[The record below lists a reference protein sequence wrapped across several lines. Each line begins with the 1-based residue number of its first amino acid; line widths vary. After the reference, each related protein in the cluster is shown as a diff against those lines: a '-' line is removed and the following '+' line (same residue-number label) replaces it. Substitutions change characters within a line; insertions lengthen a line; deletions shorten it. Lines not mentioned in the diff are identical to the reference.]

1 MNKNINETNGD
12 MAQNPAQTQDQT
24 NASNP
29 GYIQPNIPAPLL
41 SPYKPESSE
50 VVVIDIHEKSG
61 LSNPDKCIELGLT
74 SESAPHFSIILPP
87 PNVTGTLH
95 LGHGL
100 MATLSDISIRFER
113 MRGKRTLWIPGTDHA
128 AIATQSK
135 VEKEIS
141 KKEGKSRYDLG
152 REELLR
158 RVEEYAQASHDTI
171 VTQTKRMGTSLDW
184 SREAYTLDDARN
196 LAVRTVFKKMYDD
209 GLIYQGSRIVNWD
222 PKGQTT
228 IADDEIVHKEETSKF
243 YYFKYGPF
251 TIGTARPETKFGD
264 KYVVMHPEDARYK
277 EYEHGQKITVEW
289 INGPI
294 EATILKDET
303 IDMEFGTGVMTIT
316 PWHSGVDFQLAEK
329 YKLDKEQIIDQKGRL
344 LPIAGPDFAGM
355 KISEARDKIVE
366 KLASKGLVEKIEDNY
381 VHNIATAE
389 RTGGTIEPQ
398 IMKQWFVAVN
408 KPFKLPFSDIK
419 GIEAGTEVTLKQIM
433 KAAVANGQVELIP
446 EHYDKTY
453 FHWIDNLND
462 WCISRQIWYGHRIP
476 VWYKKEKGENETG
489 DPTKNDG
496 AIIETYCDIVSPKE
510 AGRADADE
518 FTQDEDTL
526 DTWFSSGL
534 WTFST
539 MGWPNAYDATSG
551 AAKAGTDLARFHPTN
566 ILITGPDIIF
576 FWVARMILMTGYA
589 MGTIPF
595 ERVYLNGLVR
605 DMQGRKMSKS
615 LGNGGDP
622 VEISEKYGADALRM
636 FYAMATAPGT
646 DCKLDENKIKGFK
659 HFANKLW
666 NITRFILTIAE
677 DQKEKGAPETATYNA
692 TFSAWSTKDAELIT
706 ERDELIKTITKEIEE
721 LRYHLASDKIY
732 QYVWSRFADVILEES
747 KIIFNG
753 RLANA
758 EKGIEAIQ
766 AGTPEEKAS
775 RIQFLLHTLRKILVI
790 THPFM
795 PLVTEEL
802 WSIIRTEKSLSEI
815 SDADRAKINP
825 ADLLMAEKWPT
836 QS

>member
-1 MNKNINETNGD
+1 MTEKDALNSSDAHI
-12 MAQNPAQTQDQT
+12 ASSANPQDKP
-24 NASNP
+24 A
-29 GYIQPNIPAPLL
+29 YIQPNIPAPLL
-41 SPYKPESSE
+41 TPYNPQTSE
-50 VVVIDIHEKSG
+50 VVVIDIHEKSD
-61 LSNPDKCIELGLT
+61 LANPDTCIKLGLT
-74 SESAPHFSIILPP
+74 SESAEHFSIVLPP

-100 MATLSDISIRFER
+100 MATLSDVSIRFER
-113 MRGKRTLWIPGTDHA
+113 MRGKRALWIPGTDHA

-152 REELLR
+152 RHELLR
-158 RVEEYAQASHDTI
+158 RVEEYAQASHNTI
-171 VTQTKRMGTSLDW
+171 VSQTKRMGTSLDW
-184 SREAYTLDDARN
+184 SREAYTLDEQRN
-196 LAVRTVFKKMYDD
+196 LAVRTIFKKMYDD

-228 IADDEIVHKEETSKF
+228 IADDEIVYEERDAMLYT
-243 YYFKYGPF
+243 FKYSKDFPISIS
-251 TIGTARPETKFGD
+251 TTRPETKIGD
-264 KYVVMHPEDARYK
+264 TAVAVHPEDERYARYVGK
-277 EYEHGQKITVEW
+277 TFNMDFCGAKISVKIVADTSVE
-289 INGPI
+289 
-294 EATILKDET
+294 KD
-303 IDMEFGTGVMTIT
+303 FGTGALGVT
-316 PWHSGVDFQLAEK
+316 PAHSAIDAEIAK
-329 YKLDKEQIIDQKGRL
+329 RHNLPSVQVIDEKARMMVGADSPLYDSEKG
-344 LPIAGPDFAGM
+344 IGM
-355 KISEARDKIVE
+355 KTTDAREKVVE
-366 KLASKGLVEKIEDNY
+366 WLRGQGLLEKEESIKQR
-381 VHNIATAE
+381 VSTAE
-389 RTGGTIEPQ
+389 RTNGIIEPLP
-398 IMKQWFVAVN
+398 KTQWWVAVN
-408 KPFKLPFSDIK
+408 KPFKIPFSDIK
-419 GIEAGTEVTLKQIM
+419 GIEAGSEVTLKQIM

-446 EHYDKTY
+446 EHYNKTY

-476 VWYKKEKGENETG
+476 VWYKREG
-489 DPTKNDG
+489 DTQDG
-496 AIIETYCDIVSPKE
+496 AILETYCGV
-510 AGRADADE
+510 DAPANSSE
-518 FTQDEDTL
+518 WMQDEDTL

-539 MGWPNAYDATSG
+539 MGWPNTYDVKTGTPKS
-551 AAKAGTDLARFHPTN
+551 GTDLARFHPTN

-595 ERVYLNGLVR
+595 GRVYLNGLVR

-666 NITRFILTIAE
+666 NITRFILTMAE
-677 DQKEKGAPETATYNA
+677 EQKSEAQREKDSGSLTDTTGADIYNPS
-692 TFSAWSTKDAELIT
+692 FSAWSVKDIELIT
-706 ERDELIKTITKEIEE
+706 EREELIKTITKELEE

-732 QYVWSRFADVILEES
+732 QYIWSRFADIILEES
-747 KIIFNG
+747 KVIFK
-753 RLANA
+753 ADV
-758 EKGIEAIQ
+758 Q
-766 AGTPEEKAS
+766 EEKDS
-775 RIQFLLHTLRKILVI
+775 RVQFLLHTLRRLLIV

-802 WSIIRTEKSLSEI
+802 WSILNTGKSLKDRIVDTDGTTDS
-815 SDADRAKINP
+815 SRAKIDS
-825 ADLLMAEKWPT
+825 ADLLMAQQWPN
-836 QS
+836 

>member
-1 MNKNINETNGD
+1 MNKNINDTAANETG
-12 MAQNPAQTQDQT
+12 APIAYK
-24 NASNP
+24 A
-29 GYIQPNIPAPLL
+29 PNIPAPLL

-74 SESAPHFSIILPP
+74 SESATHFSIILPP

-100 MATLSDISIRFER
+100 MASLSDISIRFER
-113 MRGKRTLWIPGTDHA
+113 MRGKRALWIPGTDHA

-184 SREAYTLDDARN
+184 SREAYTLDETRN
-196 LAVRTVFKKMYDD
+196 HAVRTMFKKMYDD

-228 IADDEIVHKEETSKF
+228 IADDEIVYEERDSMLYT
-243 YYFKYGPF
+243 FKYSKDFPI
-251 TIGTARPETKFGD
+251 TISTTRPETKIGD
-264 KYVVMHPEDARYK
+264 TAVAVHPEDERYTQYVGK
-277 EYEHGQKITVEW
+277 TYDVDFCGSKISVKIVADSAVE
-289 INGPI
+289 
-294 EATILKDET
+294 KD
-303 IDMEFGTGVMTIT
+303 FGTGALGVT
-316 PWHSGVDFQLAEK
+316 PAHSAIDADIAKRHGLPSVQVIDEKARMMVDVRSPLYDSEK
-329 YKLDKEQIIDQKGRL
+329 NIGLKVTDAREKVVQWLREQGLLEKE
-344 LPIAGPDFAGM
+344 
-355 KISEARDKIVE
+355 
-366 KLASKGLVEKIEDNY
+366 EKIKQR
-381 VHNIATAE
+381 VSTAE
-389 RTGGTIEPQ
+389 RTGGIIEPLPK
-398 IMKQWFVAVN
+398 IQWWVAVN
-408 KPFKLPFSDIK
+408 KPFVLPFSNIN
-419 GIEAGTEVTLKQIM
+419 GIEAGKETTLKQIM
-433 KAAVANGQVELIP
+433 RAAVAKGADGKSHVELIP

-476 VWYKKEKGENETG
+476 VWYKK
-489 DPTKNDG
+489 DAAG
-496 AIIETYCDIVSPKE
+496 AITETYCDILSPKE
-510 AGRADADE
+510 AGRADAEE
-518 FTQDEDTL
+518 FIQDEDTL

-539 MGWPNAYDATSG
+539 MGWPNAYDSKTG
-551 AAKAGTDLARFHPTN
+551 IIQAGSDLARFHPTN

-576 FWVARMILMTGYA
+576 FWVARMILMTSYA
-589 MGTIPF
+589 LGTVPF
-595 ERVYLNGLVR
+595 GRVYLNGLVR

-666 NITRFILTIAE
+666 NITRFILTMAE
-677 DQKEKGAPETATYNA
+677 EQGIKEKSTKYDTH
-692 TFSAWSTKDAELIT
+692 FKAWSAKDTELIA
-706 ERDELIKTITKEIEE
+706 ERDELIKTITKELEE

-732 QYVWSRFADVILEES
+732 QYTWSRFADVILEES

-753 RLANA
+753 RTAKNDTENPEKSVAAA
-758 EKGIEAIQ
+758 E
-766 AGTPEEKAS
+766 AGTQEEKNS
-775 RIQFLLHTLRKILVI
+775 RIQFLLHTLRTILI
-790 THPFM
+790 IAHPFM

-802 WSIIRTEKSLSEI
+802 WSIINTGKSLSDMSSEE
-815 SDADRAKINP
+815 RAKIHA
-825 ADLLMAEKWPT
+825 ADLLMAHKWPI
-836 QS
+836 

>member
-12 MAQNPAQTQDQT
+12 IAQNPAQTQDQAH
-24 NASNP
+24 ASNP

-61 LSNPDKCIELGLT
+61 LSNPDTCIKLGLT

-228 IADDEIVHKEETSKF
+228 IADDEIVYEERDAMLYT
-243 YYFKYGPF
+243 FKYSKDFPISIS
-251 TIGTARPETKFGD
+251 TTRPETKIGD
-264 KYVVMHPEDARYK
+264 TAVAVHPEDERYAQYVGK
-277 EYEHGQKITVEW
+277 TYDMDFCGAKISVKIVADNSVE
-289 INGPI
+289 
-294 EATILKDET
+294 KD
-303 IDMEFGTGVMTIT
+303 FGTGALGVT
-316 PWHSGVDFQLAEK
+316 PAHSAIDAEIAK
-329 YKLDKEQIIDQKGRL
+329 RHNLSSIQVIDEKARMMVGTESPLYDSEKG
-344 LPIAGPDFAGM
+344 IGM
-355 KISEARDKIVE
+355 KTTDAKVKVVE
-366 KLASKGLVEKIEDNY
+366 WLKENGLLEKEEKIKQR
-381 VHNIATAE
+381 VSTAE
-389 RTGGTIEPQ
+389 RTGGIIEPLP
-398 IMKQWFVAVN
+398 KTQWWVAVN

-419 GIEAGTEVTLKQIM
+419 GIEAGADVTLKQIM

-476 VWYKKEKGENETG
+476 VWYKKDSNGN
-489 DPTKNDG
+489 
-496 AIIETYCDIVSPKE
+496 IVETYCDIVSPKD

-518 FTQDEDTL
+518 FIQDEDTL

-539 MGWPNAYDATSG
+539 MGWPNTYDTASG

-595 ERVYLNGLVR
+595 GRVYLNGLVR

-666 NITRFILTIAE
+666 NITRFILTMAE
-677 DQKEKGAPETATYNA
+677 DQKEKGSPETATYNA
-692 TFSAWSTKDAELIT
+692 NFSAWSTKDADLIT

-747 KIIFNG
+747 KIIFSG
-753 RLANA
+753 RRANA

-766 AGTPEEKAS
+766 TGTSEEKAS

-802 WSIIRTEKSLSEI
+802 WNIINTGRSFSDLDDSE
-815 SDADRAKINP
+815 RAKINP
-825 ADLLMAEKWPT
+825 ADLLMAQTWPN
-836 QS
+836 

>member
-1 MNKNINETNGD
+1 MNKNINEIEDAKGS
-12 MAQNPAQTQDQT
+12 
-24 NASNP
+24 NASSGTDTGASANP

-61 LSNPDKCIELGLT
+61 LSNPDTCIKLGLT
-74 SESAPHFSIILPP
+74 SESAEHFSIILPP

-228 IADDEIVHKEETSKF
+228 IADDEIVYEERDAMLYT
-243 YYFKYGPF
+243 FKYSKDFPISIS
-251 TIGTARPETKFGD
+251 TTRPETKIGD
-264 KYVVMHPEDARYK
+264 TAVAVHPEDERYAQYVGKTYDMDFCGAKISVKIVADNSVEKDFGTGALGVTPAHSAIDAEIAKRHNLPSIQVIDEKARMMVGLDSPLYDAEK
-277 EYEHGQKITVEW
+277 NIGMKATDARNAVVEW
-289 INGPI
+289 IREQG
-294 EATILKDET
+294 L
-303 IDMEFGTGVMTIT
+303 
-316 PWHSGVDFQLAEK
+316 LEK
-329 YKLDKEQIIDQKGRL
+329 EERIKQRVG
-344 LPIAGPDFAGM
+344 
-355 KISEARDKIVE
+355 
-366 KLASKGLVEKIEDNY
+366 
-381 VHNIATAE
+381 TAE
-389 RTGGTIEPQ
+389 RTGGIIEPLP
-398 IMKQWFVAVN
+398 KTQWWVAVN

-476 VWYKKEKGENETG
+476 VWYKK
-489 DPTKNDG
+489 DSDG
-496 AIIETYCDIVSPKE
+496 NTVETYCDMISPKE

-539 MGWPNAYDATSG
+539 MGWPNAYDATSST
-551 AAKAGTDLARFHPTN
+551 AKAGTDLARFHPTN

-589 MGTIPF
+589 MGTVPF
-595 ERVYLNGLVR
+595 GRVYLNGLVR

-666 NITRFILTIAE
+666 NITRFILTME
-677 DQKEKGAPETATYNA
+677 EGQKNETPKDDSTDASNTLYSPA
-692 TFSAWSTKDAELIT
+692 FSEWSPKDLELIA

-747 KIIFNG
+747 KIIF
-753 RLANA
+753 
-758 EKGIEAIQ
+758 KSS
-766 AGTPEEKAS
+766 TPEEKTS
-775 RIQFLLHTLRKILVI
+775 RIQFLLHTLRKILII

-815 SDADRAKINP
+815 SDEDRAKINP
-825 ADLLMAEKWPT
+825 ADLLMAEKWPN
-836 QS
+836 